1 MTGSTC
7 ISNPTVFF
15 CQFH

>member
-1 MTGSTC
+1 MTGCTC
-7 ISNPTVFF
+7 ISNPSPFF